1 MATTLFNRHEE
12 AIIRL
17 AMARKSITP
26 RMALASVQSI
36 DSKALADRLIKGL
49 VEKDVLSLQLGGFY
63 SITAGFDRKIRD
75 TLLNVAKSKNK
86 VAFEQPVIK
95 TIDTPQDPVAKAIEE
110 KAKKAKANALKA
122 KEKQKAESK
131 AKAEAA
137 KKKKAEIEAKRKAT
151 QKLKAEANAAKKEAE
166 RKAKR
171 DEAKALRVKEKL
183 EQEAAERKAKQEEA
197 EALKAK
203 EKLEQEA
210 AERKAKQE
218 EAEALKAKEK
228 LEQEAAER
236 KAKDEVDAEKLRA
249 NLDSL
254 ALTETGSEKKSKTL
268 KKAFSKEDCLESAAL
283 FDSKTKWN
291 LGNRNA
297 YNAAKTNG
305 WFDEC
310 TTHMSKN
317 KPAVAKEVKKKV
329 EVTPIDLALG
339 NIRKLA
345 KQLKINGTKVAIE
358 QVDIKC
364 DALETLTGIM
374 PQGIKDMLSNIAVDL
389 RQ

>member
-210 AERKAKQE
+210 AERKAK
-218 EAEALKAKEK
+218 
-228 LEQEAAER
+228 
-236 KAKDEVDAEKLRA
+236 DEVDAEKLRA

>member
-183 EQEAAERKAKQEEA
+183 EQEAAERKAK
-197 EALKAK
+197 
-203 EKLEQEA
+203 
-210 AERKAKQE
+210 
-218 EAEALKAKEK
+218 
-228 LEQEAAER
+228 
-236 KAKDEVDAEKLRA
+236 DEVDAEKLRA